1 MAPIED
7 LLRHAESAEELA
19 AFLGGRDRARLL
31 EIAADLHRRAA
42 ARERLRFWMA
52 PPSKAAKEVTDIVTD
67 EDWGDAE
74 RVCFTL
80 ATAGGEARFEAPRTL
95 LPRLVARLA
104 QLSRGEPPDC
114 IVLEPGEWRL
124 VTIHGAMALRLEL
137 REGGAI
143 CLPMSRLAA
152 ARLLS
157 WLHVMLGDLRLRKTG
172 AIPAAIRPAREPAVH
187 YRRGGGSHPF
197 WNRGHGIVLSGG

>member
-7 LLRHAESAEELA
+7 LLRHAEAAEALA

-31 EIAADLHRRAA
+31 EIAGDLHRRVA

-52 PPSKAAKEVTDIVTD
+52 PPSRAPRQVTDVVVD

-74 RVCFTL
+74 WVRFTL
-80 ATAGGEARFEAPRTL
+80 ATAVGEARFEAPRRL
-95 LPRLVARLA
+95 LPRLVSRFA

-124 VTIHGAMALRLEL
+124 VTAHGAMALRIEL
-137 REGGAI
+137 QDGGAI
-143 CLPMSRLAA
+143 CLPLSRPAA

-157 WLHVMLGDLRLRKTG
+157 WLHVMLGGLRLRKPGDAAFG
-172 AIPAAIRPAREPAVH
+172 AVREAAAQPRPP
-187 YRRGGGSHPF
+187 
-197 WNRGHGIVLSGG
+197 NRFQVIHGKQG